1 MKYYL
6 KLKEHRPVLTAH
18 DAYEVLIS
26 LNNPE
31 LENANLRTPSLLM
44 TDDTNYFW
52 VATNQREL
60 FAVKIGMKC
69 EVLHAPHGSSGLYKV
84 KDGTVKIVLKDCSA
98 ETDENTKLYVEC
110 EYNAAYYRD
119 FKIKGL
125 FVEGCQ
131 IVDFPHTYWKA
142 ECLRADNTIDDGC
155 CGDLQWWYKLAD
167 NTISKT
173 YHHDAIGRVAVWNG
187 FKCIR
192 EYRDGDKPTIES
204 MMRVWRAILSEYGTK
219 YRDWTPLGDML

>member
-18 DAYEVLIS
+18 DAYEVLLS
-26 LNNPE
+26 LNGNPE
-31 LENANLRTPSLLM
+31 LDIAQLRIPSFLM
-44 TDDTNYFW
+44 TDDTDYFW

-110 EYNAAYYRD
+110 EYNAANKE
-119 FKIKGL
+119 FKVKGL

-173 YHHDAIGRVAVWNG
+173 YHQDAIGRVAVWNG